1 MLGNSN
7 LGPRKR
13 KNQRAPIEQHRKRAY
28 FHPATKILVI
38 AVSPYIAV
46 SEI

>member
-1 MLGNSN
+1 MLDNSN

-13 KNQRAPIEQHRKRAY
+13 KNRRTPIEQHRKLAY

-38 AVSPYIAV
+38 AVSPYISA
-46 SEI
+46 SEM